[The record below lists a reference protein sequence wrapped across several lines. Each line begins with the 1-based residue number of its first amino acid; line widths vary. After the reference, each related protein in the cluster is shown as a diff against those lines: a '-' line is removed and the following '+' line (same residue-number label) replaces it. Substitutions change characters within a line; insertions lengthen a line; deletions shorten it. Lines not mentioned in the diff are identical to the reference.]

1 MIGWLIET
9 SLTTTV
15 LLVLVL
21 ALRGPV
27 ARMFGAGWA
36 YALWAVPA
44 ARLVL
49 PPLPALTPDIVL
61 PVAAFIPAAMGSAA
75 PPPVHAGPGQWV
87 PLMLAV
93 WAGGAVIFMTLQWLA
108 YRDFLHRLGA
118 SARPARPP
126 SYGGILTLVSQA
138 VEGPLA
144 LGLFARRI
152 VLPADFL
159 RRYSIVERRLALEHE
174 LTHHRRGDIWWNMAA
189 TFVLAL
195 NWFNP
200 IAWVAFRAF
209 RADQELSCDA
219 VVAARASDEER
230 CDYARALVK
239 SASRPGLIGACALN
253 SASALKLRLRM
264 MRRHRVSAL
273 RSLGGLGA
281 LAVFTAAGFAV
292 GAPDYVAAEPAAGV
306 AIAPVPAG
314 PDIAAVPER
323 APVQV
328 AIALPARAATRP
340 EGRSP
345 KPRRARP
352 QAVPSAPAAA
362 DLATVVVATPA
373 LAAVAP
379 AAPTLAAPPEA
390 TPAPAPQPRVVRIAR
405 SALLR
410 VHGGS
415 DSGTFVV
422 MRSGHDVPSE
432 AVEATVE
439 RLRTIAVGQ
448 GGSVSTDAVA
458 RIVESKAKLR
468 SYRLRAPDIW
478 KPEGSECIK

>member
-9 SLTTTV
+9 ILTTTV
-15 LLVLVL
+15 LLMLVL

-44 ARLVL
+44 VRLVL

-61 PVAAFIPAAMGSAA
+61 PVAAFIPAAVGSAA

-87 PLMLAV
+87 PLMLAI
-93 WAGGAVIFMTLQWLA
+93 WAGGAVIFMILQWLA
-108 YRDFLHRLGA
+108 YREFLHRLGA

-126 SYGGILTLVSQA
+126 SYGGILTLISQA

-144 LGLFARRI
+144 LGLFSRRI

-159 RRYSIVERRLALEHE
+159 RRYNIVERRLALEHE
-174 LTHHRRGDIWWNMAA
+174 LTHHRRGDIWWNMVA
-189 TFVLAL
+189 TLVLAL

-200 IAWVAFRAF
+200 VAWIAFRAF

-264 MRRHRVSAL
+264 MRCHRVSAL
-273 RSLGGLGA
+273 RSVGGFGA
-281 LAVFTAAGFAV
+281 LALFTTAGFAI
-292 GAPDYVAAEPAAGV
+292 GAPDHVAAETAPGV
-306 AIAPVPAG
+306 AAIAPAPSRPVVT
-314 PDIAAVPER
+314 AVVDR
-323 APVQV
+323 APTQV
-328 AIALPARAATRP
+328 ATGPTRAAPDPTRRP
-340 EGRSP
+340 H
-345 KPRRARP
+345 KPRRARA
-352 QAVPSAPAAA
+352 QAGRSAPAAA
-362 DLATVVVATPA
+362 EFVNLVATPA
-373 LAAVAP
+373 TAALAPSAPAVA
-379 AAPTLAAPPEA
+379 ALPEA
-390 TPAPAPQPRVVRIAR
+390 TTAPAPRPRVVRIVR

-410 VHGGS
+410 VHGGPAS
-415 DSGTFVV
+415 ESFLV
-422 MRSGHDVPSE
+422 MRSDRDAALE
-432 AVEATVE
+432 EVEATVE
-439 RLRTIAVGQ
+439 RLRTIVGGQ
-448 GGSVSTDAVA
+448 GGSVRTEAVA
-458 RIVESKAKLR
+458 QIIEGKAKLR
-468 SYRLRAPDIW
+468 GYRLRAPDLW
-478 KPEGSECIK
+478 KHEGSECIK